1 MLSWPAARP
10 LTDASVAQEIL
21 WEDGEKTEHD
31 VAALCKVQ
39 TTAAAAEREGE
50 TAREERDMQSAPQR
64 LAPAPLMLQR
74 NRHVRAPEPFPGA
87 LSLAW
92 GSWKHAAAAAGAD
105 ATGGGQVEINNATA
119 DNMAIGWMQVIP
131 PARHPHCADYASS
144 ASPLCR
150 WRQLSLL
157 RIAHAFV

>member
-50 TAREERDMQSAPQR
+50 TAREERDRQSAPQR

-74 NRHVRAPEPFPGA
+74 NRHVRPGA
-87 LSLAW
+87 LSWSPFASL
-92 GSWKHAAAAAGAD
+92 GLLE
-105 ATGGGQVEINNATA
+105 TRRGGGR
-119 DNMAIGWMQVIP
+119 G
-131 PARHPHCADYASS
+131 
-144 ASPLCR
+144 
-150 WRQLSLL
+150 
-157 RIAHAFV
+157 